1 MHGNWLF
8 NINLWILFVVGA
20 ILLIAA
26 TEIGRWLGRKQKRPG
41 HDKSRS
47 VVTLEST
54 ALGLVTLMISFT
66 FSVALDRYDVRK
78 KLVMEEANAIAT
90 ADLRAATLPAP
101 YADAVKPLLRDYL
114 DLRLSIQDLDQYGLR
129 RISDHSLAIQ
139 ERLWHNATEVSLQY
153 PRSVQAGLFAQ
164 ALTELFDVHEKRLTA
179 DRNHVPQAVFLL
191 LFGLGCAAMGMVG
204 YDAGLAGRSR
214 IPAIIMSALFAL
226 VIVQID
232 DLDRPTRGL
241 ILVKQTSLETLQNS
255 LK

>member
-8 NINLWILFVVGA
+8 NINLWVLFTAGA
-20 ILLIAA
+20 AVLVAS
-26 TEIGRWLGRKQKRPG
+26 TEIGRRLGRKQNGAGRE
-41 HDKSRS
+41 KSRS

-78 KLVMEEANAIAT
+78 KLVMDEANAIAT
-90 ADLRAATLPAP
+90 ADLRAATLPAA
-101 YADAVKPLLRDYL
+101 YAATIKPMLRDYL
-114 DLRLSIQDLDQYGLR
+114 DLRLSIEELDQYGLR
-129 RISDHSLAIQ
+129 RISDRSLAVQ
-139 ERLWHNATEVSLQY
+139 EQLWQQATEVSLQY

-191 LFGLGCAAMGMVG
+191 LFGLGCVAMGLVG

-214 IPAIIMSALFAL
+214 IPAVIMSALFAL

-241 ILVKQTSLETLQNS
+241 ILVKQTSLETLQRS